1 MRAES
6 RFAALC
12 LVLAL
17 LAGLLGCASW
27 QALVDPAGQLLDRAR
42 EALDRKDLDAAYR
55 DLAEIRR
62 RYPDSAESRD
72 AFPLAAGIFQRGY
85 YRDRYARPDSPW
97 LTSEPGFMLDWFASL
112 LEGQTF
118 PQAEAE
124 ALFVGMPY
132 GYFRDFLAWAET
144 RPEPSRWTIVA
155 VDDNGII
162 ETVTAEPGA
171 R

>member
-1 MRAES
+1 VKAGR
-6 RFAALC
+6 RLAAC
-12 LVLAL
+12 LAFAL
-17 LAGLLGCASW
+17 LSGLSGCAAW
-27 QALVDPAGQLLDRAR
+27 QALVDPAGRRLEQAR
-42 EALDRKDLDAAYR
+42 EALARNDLDAAYR

-62 RYPDSAESRD
+62 RHPESAASRE
-72 AFPLAAGIFQRGY
+72 AFPLAAAIFQRSY

-112 LEGQTF
+112 LDVPTF

-132 GYFRDFLAWAET
+132 GFFRDYLALAGT
-144 RPEPSRWTIVA
+144 RPELARWAIVA
-155 VDDNGII
+155 TDDNGIV
-162 ETVTAEPGA
+162 EQVMAEPGA

>member
-1 MRAES
+1 MKAGPRIAS
-6 RFAALC
+6 LC
-12 LVLAL
+12 LAFAL
-17 LAGLLGCASW
+17 LAGLTGCAAW
-27 QALVDPAGQLLDRAR
+27 QALVNPPGSLLERAR

-62 RYPDSAESRD
+62 RYPESEESRE
-72 AFPLAAGIFQRGY
+72 AFPLAAAIFQRSY
-85 YRDRYARPDSPW
+85 YRDRFARPDSPW

-112 LEGQTF
+112 LESPAF
-118 PQAEAE
+118 PQVEAE

-132 GYFRDFLAWAET
+132 GFFREYLALAET
-144 RPEPSRWTIVA
+144 RPELSRWKIVA
-155 VDDNGII
+155 AEDNGII